1 MDFPSQYE
9 RPELVFEGETKAFRA
24 RETATQRQVLLH
36 QLSSNP
42 RSGRQLHLLAQALR
56 YTSAPR
62 AEGRSAIL
70 GIEEQG
76 DFIWVITDDAPDLL
90 NLWKWMERQSPKT
103 SVPQVAPAPP
113 PQSQAGPEA
122 SSPTPIGGNAPATL
136 EEKTAIFATRLGS
149 SGALP
154 LVDLE
159 PPSAEERTQMF
170 TPHPLASP
178 AGDVTAVIE
187 KPAAPPSEAP
197 QAPSQPAALSGL
209 DPSAKPG
216 EFTMLFRKPPGATMS
231 GEQKPRFMGYTAPAQ
246 QTTKVIDTS
255 RTTLG
260 QPSRADA
267 EARTVQ
273 MPAPAP
279 PASAAPS
286 PEASLSG
293 GFTAIFEKPEPA
305 TIKPDLEASGFTA
318 VHGSLDDRNALTPGE
333 FTQVFDTR
341 PPSSRGGTDA
351 GASDEPGAF
360 TRIFQIPV
368 GSDLLTAAEPETV
381 RTVSPAAIQPPA
393 WQPGASAA
401 MPTPP
406 AAQPGPPAASPSAAE
421 GGGSP
426 LEIKIPAAPKIPRV
440 PQMPQTPKLPVGG
453 GAGGAA
459 PKIPKF
465 TPPNLPSVA
474 APKIPKVP
482 GIEKAE
488 GLPGPSIVPLV
499 LVFGG
504 IVLVAVLLVL
514 FFVTKH

>member
-76 DFIWVITDDAPDLL
+76 EFIWVVTDDAPELL
-90 NLWKWMERQSPKT
+90 NLWEWMERQSPKR
-103 SVPQVAPAPP
+103 SAPQAAPEPAAPV
-113 PQSQAGPEA
+113 QSQASTEA
-122 SSPTPIGGNAPATL
+122 NPSTPISGNAPATL
-136 EEKTAIFATRLGS
+136 DEKTAIFATRLGS

-170 TPHPLASP
+170 TPPASASP
-178 AGDVTAVIE
+178 SGEVTAALE
-187 KPAAPPSEAP
+187 KPAVPPSVAA
-197 QAPSQPAALSGL
+197 QTPSQPAALSGL
-209 DPSAKPG
+209 DASAKPG
-216 EFTMLFRKPPGATMS
+216 EFTMLFRKPPAATS
-231 GEQKPRFMGYTAPAQ
+231 PGDQKPRFMGYTAPAQ
-246 QTTKVIDTS
+246 QNTKVIDTS
-255 RTTLG
+255 RTTFV
-260 QPSRADA
+260 QPSRPDA

-279 PASAAPS
+279 PAAPP
-286 PEASLSG
+286 PEAPLSG
-293 GFTAIFEKPEPA
+293 GFTAIFEKPELAP
-305 TIKPDLEASGFTA
+305 TKPELEASGFA
-318 VHGSLDDRNALTPGE
+318 VVSGPLDDRNALTPGE
-333 FTQVFDTR
+333 FTQVFDAR
-341 PPSSRGGTDA
+341 PPSVRAGTDA
-351 GASDEPGAF
+351 VASDEPGAF

-368 GSDLLTAAEPETV
+368 GSDLLTAAEPKTA

-393 WQPGASAA
+393 WQPEASAA
-401 MPTPP
+401 MPTPSAVQTGPPPVSP
-406 AAQPGPPAASPSAAE
+406 AAAERGGAPA
-421 GGGSP
+421 
-426 LEIKIPAAPKIPRV
+426 EIKFPAAPQLPRA
-440 PQMPQTPKLPVGG
+440 PQMPQPPKLPMRGAAGG
-453 GAGGAA
+453 GT
-459 PKIPKF
+459 PKIPQL
-465 TPPNLPSVA
+465 TPPKLPSVA

-488 GLPGPSIVPLV
+488 GLTGPSILPLI

-514 FFVTKH
+514 FFVTKR